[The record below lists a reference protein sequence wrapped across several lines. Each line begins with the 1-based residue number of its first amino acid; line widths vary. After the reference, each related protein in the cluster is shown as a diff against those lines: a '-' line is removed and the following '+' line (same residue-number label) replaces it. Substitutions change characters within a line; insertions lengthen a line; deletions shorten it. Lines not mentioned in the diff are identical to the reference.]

1 MDFKIAPFV
10 LSNLLLRKRVASS
23 PNASCCFRSSH
34 LPLLN
39 RRLHA
44 YRYLPVSDPSL
55 YPFFSRKVRN
65 CILVPIPTT
74 SALSNV
80 VITSLMQSSL
90 ASAHF
95 AKRVLITNDCLID
108 FSLSR
113 NISYLVVLNH
123 AQATKHTKV
132 GPIVPSVIA
141 EAIVSTH
148 LRLTCDEPQNCSL
161 VGRTTWWLLAIAV
174 GALPLRRVVVQP

>member
-1 MDFKIAPFV
+1 MFHPFQTR
-10 LSNLLLRKRVASS
+10 LVAF
-23 PNASCCFRSSH
+23 AGAAAT

-39 RRLHA
+39 HRLHA
-44 YRYLPVSDPSL
+44 CRYLLVANPSL
-55 YPFFSRKVRN
+55 HPSFSRKVCN
-65 CILVPIPTT
+65 CIFIPIPTT

-80 VITSLMQSSL
+80 VITSLMQGSL
-90 ASAHF
+90 ASAHL
-95 AKRVLITNDCLID
+95 APRALITNNCLID

-113 NISYLVVLNH
+113 NISYLVVPNH

-174 GALPLRRVVVQP
+174 GALPMRRVVVQP